1 MLLSF
6 SSVAISLLLAPAAA
20 QAGPIV
26 VPRQAATAPFDCGQV
41 RVDSPNTT
49 YSGFVA
55 ADLDTERRYVVTR
68 TASQKRLLTRFE
80 NNTLFTLNSNG
91 KNPTFGATFGFYWD
105 TPPGKP
111 NFAASAQN
119 YAYFNSVAAS
129 KAGDRP
135 AKLAA
140 SINEAGT
147 NPSTGGK
154 RDHESESAIF
164 YMDPNGKDR
173 RQGSFARSRHKA
185 ALGCVKWKSDGLYA
199 DVAKK
204 AVLSPR
210 DVEPNSRRGQNLDLD
225 GMEKPV
231 AIDGR

>member
-6 SSVAISLLLAPAAA
+6 SSVAISLLLAPAV

-26 VPRQAATAPFDCGQV
+26 PRQATAPFDCGEV

-68 TASQKRLLTRFE
+68 TENQKRLLTRFE

-105 TPPGKP
+105 TPPDKP

-129 KAGDRP
+129 KVGDKP
-135 AKLAA
+135 AKIAA

-147 NPSTGGK
+147 DPSTGGK

-164 YMDPNGKDR
+164 YLDLTSGELTSQWVNTD
-173 RQGSFARSRHKA
+173 GSFVPALFVINTQRRINISGNLTRYFQEWQGAPARIFCSQPA
-185 ALGCVKWKSDGLYA
+185 
-199 DVAKK
+199 
-204 AVLSPR
+204 
-210 DVEPNSRRGQNLDLD
+210 
-225 GMEKPV
+225 
-231 AIDGR
+231 